1 MGLSMM
7 GPLASS
13 ISKGMPSAGSGVRM
27 SLQCHN
33 IDVLCS
39 VFGTPRSSWRVVCTT
54 QQRVCY
60 DKGRLVGVPRHLNRM
75 TPSGLKDSQGCKL
88 ISQMRS
94 VVSDRSRNDGW
105 RLARSLYACRPAKMS
120 RSLAG
125 LVRYGQVSD
134 KHGCR

>member
-1 MGLSMM
+1 MRRETPLQQCCIARRAELHSCQAEADPHLMGLTMM

-39 VFGTPRSSWRVVCTT
+39 VFGTPRRSWRVVCTT

-94 VVSDRSRNDGW
+94 VVSDRSRNDG
-105 RLARSLYACRPAKMS
+105 
-120 RSLAG
+120 
-125 LVRYGQVSD
+125 
-134 KHGCR
+134 